1 MHGVRCSPQFNT
13 VLGTYYKETAMTKRN
28 AEGAL
33 LEVFKVCIP
42 KPAEIFAAPVSLK
55 HLLVLNDY
63 NMDMTFVHCAIML
76 SKRLG
81 PDCYPCGV
89 FGLWPP
95 EPPPGAIPAIEPEA
109 VAPAGDDAADGD
121 P

>member
-76 SKRLG
+76 SK
-81 PDCYPCGV
+81 
-89 FGLWPP
+89 
-95 EPPPGAIPAIEPEA
+95 
-109 VAPAGDDAADGD
+109 
-121 P
+121 